1 MSVSQSRLLELHARL
16 KEVIGVDA
24 SSTMMDLLP
33 PDDWNTVVRVHHLDA
48 FREQF
53 RAELQVAV
61 AGLRTE
67 FHAEINT
74 LRAEFHTEINTLRT
88 ELFGEINTLRTELF
102 GEINAL
108 RTESRGAIG
117 ELRADMHK
125 LAAVQTRWMA
135 GLLGSLVVAMIIAL
149 VR

>member
-61 AGLRTE
+61 AGLRAE
-67 FHAEINT
+67 FHA
-74 LRAEFHTEINTLRT
+74 EINTLRT

>member
-48 FREQF
+48 FHGQL

-61 AGLRTE
+61 AELRSEFRTE
-67 FHAEINT
+67 ISA
-74 LRAEFHTEINTLRT
+74 LRT
-88 ELFGEINTLRTELF
+88 ELFGEINSLRTE
-102 GEINAL
+102 
-108 RTESRGAIG
+108 TQGAIG

>member
-33 PDDWNTVVRVHHLDA
+33 PDDWNTVVRVHHLDT
-48 FREQF
+48 FREQLRTEF
-53 RAELQVAV
+53 RAELQVAI
-61 AGLRTE
+61 AELRTE

-74 LRAEFHTEINTLRT
+74 LRTEFHAEINALRT
-88 ELFGEINTLRTELF
+88 ELFGEISSLRTETHGMF
-102 GEINAL
+102 
-108 RTESRGAIG
+108 G

>member
-33 PDDWNTVVRVHHLDA
+33 PDDWNTVVRVHHLEA
-48 FREQF
+48 FHGQL

-61 AGLRTE
+61 AELRSEFRTE
-67 FHAEINT
+67 ISA
-74 LRAEFHTEINTLRT
+74 LRT
-88 ELFGEINTLRTELF
+88 ELFGEINSLRTE
-102 GEINAL
+102 
-108 RTESRGAIG
+108 TQGAIG

>member
-48 FREQF
+48 FHGQL

-61 AGLRTE
+61 AELRSEFRTEISALRTE
-67 FHAEINT
+67 F
-74 LRAEFHTEINTLRT
+74 RTEISALRT
-88 ELFGEINTLRTELF
+88 ELFGEINSLRTE
-102 GEINAL
+102 
-108 RTESRGAIG
+108 TQGAIG

>member
-1 MSVSQSRLLELHARL
+1 MSVSQSRLRELHARL
-16 KEVIGVDA
+16 KEVIGVNA
-24 SSTMMDLLP
+24 SSTMMDLLA

-48 FREQF
+48 FHGQL
-53 RAELQVAV
+53 RAEWQVAI
-61 AGLRTE
+61 AELRSEFRTEISSLRTE
-67 FHAEINT
+67 FH
-74 LRAEFHTEINTLRT
+74 TE
-88 ELFGEINTLRTELF
+88 
-102 GEINAL
+102 
-108 RTESRGAIG
+108 IG

>member
-33 PDDWNTVVRVHHLDA
+33 PDDWTTVVRVHHLEA
-48 FREQF
+48 FHGQL

-61 AGLRTE
+61 AELRSEFRTE
-67 FHAEINT
+67 ISA
-74 LRAEFHTEINTLRT
+74 LRT
-88 ELFGEINTLRTELF
+88 ELFGEINSLRTE
-102 GEINAL
+102 
-108 RTESRGAIG
+108 TQGAIG

>member
-33 PDDWNTVVRVHHLDA
+33 PDDWNTVVRIHHLEA
-48 FREQF
+48 FRDQLRTEF

-61 AGLRTE
+61 AELRTE
-67 FHAEINT
+67 F
-74 LRAEFHTEINTLRT
+74 RTEINA
-88 ELFGEINTLRTELF
+88 LRTELF

-108 RTESRGAIG
+108 RAENRGAIG